1 MIAPTS
7 LLREL
12 VDSQISV
19 YPSVTGPTQHI
30 TFNSLVSFAGSLGWI
45 WLLLISFTGWGRLT
59 AKLLRVRAL
68 PASIACITGIAVM
81 IFIGGWL
88 NIMGAIYA
96 GVIFVMGAAGLLA
109 YYALRND
116 RAEEYRWKPFWMGTH
131 LSSRILLILAFLI
144 LLFRLAGTVRF
155 AQFDVSDDSAAY
167 LALPQKML
175 ETHHFAADPFS
186 ERRITSSLGGSYFMQ
201 DLVLSANSLAHVGM
215 ADRTLGLVLLAAV
228 VFDIGIAFELSAF
241 QIALLEFL
249 VYLVPQETY
258 NLTFIVLPIPLL
270 LGIIWL
276 ISRVVDEQSTRASGL
291 AFLAGMIGGA
301 TISLKSTYLPVV
313 ILLSLIPGFLLV
325 VRRKITLALKNFF
338 ATWSGILIVLA
349 LWMIAM
355 KWTSGTYLFPVL
367 GKGFDY
373 SRYGLFHT
381 PSMFPTTR
389 SVVKIFLQGFVLLTL
404 AAIQILSKPRTKQ
417 ANLSVCVLAASAVS
431 IIALNYKSS
440 ADSIWRYNF
449 PQFFM
454 AVIVFYASTSA
465 LAFKFPL
472 SKFLRVVSYIGV
484 LSMIGMICYYDAEGR
499 NPALFHEVTL
509 AAKNRNPILASLGG
523 RQLTSAKLEVEY
535 RKAEAA
541 IPQSGVILENVAYS
555 FLLNYKDR
563 NILIMDWP
571 GASAPLPGWPFGRES
586 SYIAQ
591 YLVRNHVHYVLFDY
605 RYALQNDAKLCKV
618 LDGPYR
624 YSEWVREQMW
634 LNILTDGQLNQ
645 LKSRYQTNYDDGS
658 IVVIDLDQPN
668 AVASSEKENWAINSN
683 VDAVCSEI
691 AVRYFVNHSKQPEKL
706 LDSSIASSI

>member
-12 VDSQISV
+12 IDSQIAV
-19 YPSVTGPTQHI
+19 YPSVTGPRQPVTL
-30 TFNSLVSFAGSLGWI
+30 TSLLEFARALGWI
-45 WLLLISFTGWGRLT
+45 WLLLVSFTGWGRL
-59 AKLLRVRAL
+59 AARLLRVRAL
-68 PASIACITGIAVM
+68 PASIACMTGIAVT
-81 IFIGGWL
+81 ILIGGWL
-88 NIMGAIYA
+88 NIMRAIYP
-96 GVIFVMGAAGLLA
+96 GVIIVTVAAGLLA

-116 RAEEYRWKPFWMGTH
+116 RAEEYRWKPFWAGAR
-131 LSSRILLILAFLI
+131 LPSRIFLVLAFVI
-144 LLFRLAGTVRF
+144 LLFRLAGTVRL

-201 DLVLSANSLAHVGM
+201 DFVLSANSLANVGM
-215 ADRTLGLVLLAAV
+215 ADRTLGLILLAAV
-228 VFDIGIAFELSAF
+228 AFDIGIAFELSAF

-270 LGIIWL
+270 LGIVWL
-276 ISRVVDEQSTRASGL
+276 ISQVADEQSTRAIGV

-301 TISLKSTYLPVV
+301 AISLKSTYFPVIV
-313 ILLSLIPGFLLV
+313 LLSLIPGFLLV
-325 VRRKITLALKNFF
+325 VRRKANLAFKNSFV
-338 ATWSGILIVLA
+338 TWSGILIALA

-381 PSMFPTTR
+381 SSMFPTRR

-417 ANLSVCVLAASAVS
+417 ANLCVCVLLASAVS

-454 AVIVFYASTSA
+454 AIIVFYASSAASA
-465 LAFKFPL
+465 LKFPL
-472 SKFLRVVSYIGV
+472 SKSLRLASYVGV
-484 LSMIGMICYYDAEGR
+484 LSMVGMICYYDVEGK
-499 NPALFHEVTL
+499 NPAPLHEATL
-509 AAKNRNPILASLGG
+509 AVKNRNALLASLSG
-523 RQLTSAKLEVEY
+523 RSLTRAKLEIEY
-535 RKAEAA
+535 GKAEAA
-541 IPQSGVILENVAYS
+541 IPQRGGVLENVAYS

-571 GASAPLPGWPFGRES
+571 GASSPLPGWPFGTES
-586 SYIAQ
+586 LYLSQ
-591 YLVRNHVHYVLFDY
+591 YLVRNNIHYVLFDY
-605 RYALQNDAKLCKV
+605 RYALQNDAKLCKA
-618 LDGPYR
+618 LSGPYR

-634 LNILTDGQLNQ
+634 LNVLTDGQLNQ
-645 LKSRYQTNYDDGS
+645 LKSHYQIKYDDGG
-658 IVVIDLDQPN
+658 IAVIDLDHPN
-668 AVASSEKENWAINSN
+668 SIVPPKKVNWTINSN
-683 VDAVCSEI
+683 VDSVCSEI
-691 AVRYFVNHSKQPEKL
+691 SARYFANHSTPSGNL
-706 LDSSIASSI
+706 PDSTEANSM